1 MRKKRYLEK
10 LEWVEKEINFLSEHS
25 IGHSMYDEV
34 ERRAVLYSILTAV
47 EAVMDIAAMLVKDA
61 GLEVEDDYTNISKLV
76 GEGVISEEEGDMLRR
91 FNGLRNAVAHHYNHL
106 DLRRVE
112 EALDFVDELYRI
124 AVKLVKTAE
133 SLLK

>member
-1 MRKKRYLEK
+1 MRRKRYLEK
-10 LEWVEKEINFLSEHS
+10 LEWVEKEINFISEHS
-25 IGHSMYDEV
+25 MGDEV
-34 ERRAVLYSILTAV
+34 SRRAVLYSLLTAI
-47 EAVMDIAAMLVKDA
+47 EAVMDIVAMIAKDA

-76 GEGVISEEEGDMLRR
+76 EERVISEEEGDMLRR

-106 DLRRVE
+106 DLKRVE

-133 SLLK
+133 GLVER